1 MLKKISI
8 IIITIIIYLFI
19 CNHIYKNTPYKIK
32 PIINNYITDK
42 EESPIGKIII
52 KKIAINNNLYNI
64 NSKHN
69 NIEENITI
77 LEDSIM
83 PDKTNSIMYI
93 AAHSGDGKIAYFND
107 LDKLKINDEIT
118 IIYKNKKYIYSVKNI
133 WEENKNGYIH
143 INRENEK
150 QLILTTCS
158 KTKKNKQLVI
168 NSTLKEV
175 Y

>member
-1 MLKKISI
+1 
-8 IIITIIIYLFI
+8 
-19 CNHIYKNTPYKIK
+19 
-32 PIINNYITDK
+32 
-42 EESPIGKIII
+42 
-52 KKIAINNNLYNI
+52 
-64 NSKHN
+64 
-69 NIEENITI
+69 
-77 LEDSIM
+77 M
-83 PDKTNSIMYI
+83 PDKKNSIMYI

-107 LDKLKINDEIT
+107 LDKLKTNDEIT

>member
-19 CNHIYKNTPYKIK
+19 CNYIYKNTPYKIK

-42 EESPIGKIII
+42 KESPIGKIII

-107 LDKLKINDEIT
+107 LDKLETNDEIT

>member
-1 MLKKISI
+1 MFKKISI

-19 CNHIYKNTPYKIK
+19 CNYIYKNTTYKIK

-42 EESPIGKIII
+42 KESPIGKIII

-107 LDKLKINDEIT
+107 LDKLKTNDEIT

>member
-1 MLKKISI
+1 M
-8 IIITIIIYLFI
+8 
-19 CNHIYKNTPYKIK
+19 
-32 PIINNYITDK
+32 
-42 EESPIGKIII
+42 
-52 KKIAINNNLYNI
+52 NLGI
-64 NSKHN
+64 
-69 NIEENITI
+69 
-77 LEDSIM
+77 D
-83 PDKTNSIMYI
+83 
-93 AAHSGDGKIAYFND
+93 F
-107 LDKLKINDEIT
+107 